1 VVLLF
6 EDRSRRAATGRN
18 VVTAW
23 LVQVSQ
29 QCGDGDNPAFNYALC
44 SALVTREEAL
54 GRATTSDDER
64 LERVAAEMP
73 GGPGSPCDSETHELV
88 KDMLGLVADRWTLL
102 VVAALRGGPQRFSS
116 IQALVDG
123 VSHRMLSKTLRCLLR
138 EGMVT
143 RTAYAEVPPRVEY
156 ELTPLGL
163 KLVDLVG
170 GVVDW
175 AQSHGS
181 DVRSNREQ
189 FDRERA

>member
-1 VVLLF
+1 M
-6 EDRSRRAATGRN
+6 GR
-18 VVTAW
+18 V
-23 LVQVSQ
+23 
-29 QCGDGDNPAFNYALC
+29 
-44 SALVTREEAL
+44 
-54 GRATTSDDER
+54 TTSGDER
-64 LERVAAEMP
+64 LARVAAEMP
-73 GGPGSPCDSETHELV
+73 GGADSPCDSETHELV
-88 KDMLGLVADRWTLL
+88 KDVLGLVADRWTLL
-102 VVAALRGGPQRFSS
+102 VVAALRRGPQRFSS

-163 KLVDLVG
+163 KLLDLVG

-175 AQSHGS
+175 AQNHGP
-181 DVRSNREQ
+181 DVRTHREQ